1 MRSWCPHSRAENS
14 VKTFSLVCL
23 LLIAAAGPSGAQGL
37 VRLDSAALVRG
48 ARFGTW
54 SATNG
59 KSTFIGTWTAVP
71 DTTNGTVTGT
81 WTLAGAEGKTVAF
94 GGWSAIKAS
103 DRWTG
108 AWRANVTGRGGEY
121 SGSWTSSVDL
131 KPTTRFAEMFEKA
144 AQAIV
149 SGTWSMGTQTG
160 AWSIRAGK

>member
-1 MRSWCPHSRAENS
+1 

-48 ARFGTW
+48 ARF
-54 SATNG
+54 
-59 KSTFIGTWTAVP
+59 
-71 DTTNGTVTGT
+71 GT